1 MTPRAYTAAQRLVW
15 LPLMAELARAAE
27 QGPGALARVIEP
39 VEREAV
45 MAVAMA
51 CDVDYAEVAALE
63 PGSFLDLLAQVM
75 QVNADLIAQVP
86 NGHR

>member
-1 MTPRAYTAAQRLVW
+1 MTPRAYTAAQRIVW
-15 LPLMAELARAAE
+15 LPLLAELARAAE
-27 QGPGALARVIEP
+27 QGPGELARVIEP
-39 VEREAV
+39 VERETV

-51 CDVDYAEVAALE
+51 CKADYADVAALE
-63 PGSFLDLLAQVM
+63 PGQFLDLLGQVM